1 MSGQVLRVSTAR
13 HNACLSNH
21 IHIHTHIHIHFCV
34 HQNPVYVRRRESKL
48 QKMTTPILPPR
59 RLASHCQQSELH
71 RPLAGP
77 RRAAVGETT
86 IHMPISALA
95 LWRTSFCPAAEQQQV
110 YAEPPLLSQTPHRTC
125 LIIVNL
131 QAHVRI
137 LSPPYRWDTHKDCQS
152 HPHQGFLLTQR
163 SRLARP
169 PLPKTQLPPCTHS
182 ASSK

>member
-1 MSGQVLRVSTAR
+1 MFAGVVRSITAMSVFVYCTKTCKHLMGLLQKWNLRV
-13 HNACLSNH
+13 
-21 IHIHTHIHIHFCV
+21 
-34 HQNPVYVRRRESKL
+34 L
-48 QKMTTPILPPR
+48 QKTQVIHLR
-59 RLASHCQQSELH
+59 SSL
-71 RPLAGP
+71 
-77 RRAAVGETT
+77 VGETT

-152 HPHQGFLLTQR
+152 HPHQGFLLAQR

-169 PLPKTQLPPCTHS
+169 PLPKTQLPPRTHT

>member
-34 HQNPVYVRRRESKL
+34 HQTPVYVRRRESKL

-95 LWRTSFCPAAEQQQV
+95 LWRTSFCPAAEQKV
-110 YAEPPLLSQTPHRTC
+110 TSGWCAGRWRGNRTSEESVDCRRDFLGFWMCFGVKGSKLDASCLFLFGGELSVMKGWGET
-125 LIIVNL
+125 
-131 QAHVRI
+131 
-137 LSPPYRWDTHKDCQS
+137 DE
-152 HPHQGFLLTQR
+152 
-163 SRLARP
+163 
-169 PLPKTQLPPCTHS
+169 
-182 ASSK
+182 

>member
-71 RPLAGP
+71 PPLAGP
-77 RRAAVGETT
+77 RRAAGVCRTASPLPNTT
-86 IHMPISALA
+86 SHMSNHRQPPSP
-95 LWRTSFCPAAEQQQV
+95 RTYLITTLQMGHAQG
-110 YAEPPLLSQTPHRTC
+110 LSVT
-125 LIIVNL
+125 
-131 QAHVRI
+131 
-137 LSPPYRWDTHKDCQS
+137 SPPRFSS
-152 HPHQGFLLTQR
+152 HAAQQTRSPSFTQD
-163 SRLARP
+163 P
-169 PLPKTQLPPCTHS
+169 
-182 ASSK
+182 ASTVYTLRK